1 MHHSYVTIAIGCLWA
16 AAGVVWL
23 VGALTAKRTAR
34 SQSASSR
41 LLHITLGVLAWVIG
55 FSKPLGFGLLA
66 RPFVPDSPVTTYS
79 GLGLTIAGIGFAIW
93 ARLILGGN
101 WSGTVTIKEGHT
113 LEKHG
118 PYAIVRHP
126 IYSGLLLAVLGTA
139 IAFREIR
146 GLIAVALAL
155 AMLLMKAR
163 MEERFMMEEFGSVYR
178 QYIRQV
184 KALIPFLY

>member
-66 RPFVPDSPVTTYS
+66 RPFVPDSPVTAYG
-79 GLGLTIAGIGFAIW
+79 GLALTIAGVGFAIW

-146 GLIAVALAL
+146 GLIAVALAF